1 VALLQLIC
9 VALAIPVLL
18 GVSFFFA
25 WRQFVELRRLR
36 DGPPLPAAEMR
47 QQRGQ
52 VYRRLVTCGLLALLA
67 LLLAGAQLFLEER
80 ADKLIDEQKAQAQAD
95 GTEPDLTP
103 EQQNFARIYG
113 VYWMVCLVI
122 LMAVVVLAGLDLWQT
137 RRRGLRERRKLLD
150 DQRGMLRREITRLR
164 REREE
169 RN

>member
-1 VALLQLIC
+1 VALLQLIF

-52 VYRRLVTCGLLALLA
+52 IYRRLVTCGLLTLLA
-67 LLLAGAQLFLEER
+67 FLLAGAQLFLEEG
-80 ADKLIDEQKAQAQAD
+80 ADKLIAEQKAQAQAQ

-103 EQQNFARIYG
+103 EQQHFARIYA

-122 LMAVVVLAGLDLWQT
+122 LMAVVGLAGLDLWQT

-164 REREE
+164 QERDE